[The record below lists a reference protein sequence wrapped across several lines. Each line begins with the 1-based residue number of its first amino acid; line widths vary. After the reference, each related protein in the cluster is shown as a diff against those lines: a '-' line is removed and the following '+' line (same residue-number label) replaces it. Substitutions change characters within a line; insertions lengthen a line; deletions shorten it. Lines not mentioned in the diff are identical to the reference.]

1 MAFCHLLL
9 SNPVG
14 SPQEERKVE
23 VEEERKL
30 IPTCKVSGWRWDLNP
45 WPTASAMRAYQ
56 IATI

>member
-1 MAFCHLLL
+1 L

-30 IPTCKVSGWRWDLNP
+30 IPTGKVSGWRRDLNP
-45 WPTASAMRAYQ
+45 
-56 IATI
+56 